1 MRFSVKFDVDAFLQP
16 ISEQHKC
23 GEDLSFSNDFHEIK
37 QAKTQDDIL
46 LDQGDWVTEPKQ
58 ADWSFVAIKS
68 TELLQNKTKDIRL
81 FTWITEAW
89 AHLYGFEGIEKGL
102 TLSYR
107 ILEEYWLD
115 LHPLIEED
123 DDLDQ
128 RLGLL
133 QGLITQL
140 PNLIKQVPL
149 TTAQPFYTL
158 ADYDKRLYQQNLI
171 RKSSDDFS
179 QNDKTNV
186 MEEFDL
192 AINATHRSFQL
203 NHFQN
208 FQNIF
213 EPWEKIKV
221 VLDTLMGLEAPSFAN
236 VDAQLSNIQITLKKI
251 YRIEAV
257 SIAQNTPPEV
267 VTSPQQSVEQPH
279 IQELAPTMNN
289 QSQYSFQATPQS
301 HIQNREQALVVL
313 NQISQYF
320 KENEPHS
327 PVSYMLEKTIKWS
340 QMPLHEWLNQVIKND
355 NPLENIQE
363 LLGVKQDSNESNNW

>member
-37 QAKTQDDIL
+37 QAKMQDDIL

-81 FTWITEAW
+81 FTWITESW
-89 AHLYGFEGIEKGL
+89 AHLYGFEGIEKAL

-123 DDLDQ
+123 DLDQ

-140 PNLIKQVPL
+140 PSLIKQVPL

-179 QNDKTNV
+179 QNDKSNV

-192 AINATHRSFQL
+192 AISATHRSFQL
-203 NHFQN
+203 NNFQN

-236 VDAQLSNIQITLKKI
+236 VDAQLSNLQITLKKI

-267 VTSPQQSVEQPH
+267 VTSPQQNVEQPH

>member
-1 MRFSVKFDVDAFLQP
+1 MRFSVNFDVDAFLQP
-16 ISEQHKC
+16 ISEQNQC

-58 ADWSFVAIKS
+58 ADWPFVAKKS
-68 TELLQNKTKDIRL
+68 TDLLQNKTKDIRL
-81 FTWITEAW
+81 LTWITEAW

-102 TLSYR
+102 ILSHH

-115 LHPLIEED
+115 LHPLIED
-123 DDLDQ
+123 NDLDQ

-133 QGLITQL
+133 QGLINQI
-140 PNLIKQVPL
+140 PALIRQVPL
-149 TTAQPFYTL
+149 TTAQPFYTIV
-158 ADYDKRLYQQNLI
+158 DYDKCLHQQNLI
-171 RKSSDDFS
+171 RKSGDDFN
-179 QNDKTNV
+179 QNDKSNV
-186 MEEFDL
+186 MEEFDI
-192 AINATHRSFQL
+192 AIAATNKSFQL
-203 NHFQN
+203 NHFHS

-213 EPWEKIKV
+213 EPWEKIKL
-221 VLDTLMGLEAPSFAN
+221 VLDSLMGLEAPSFAN
-236 VDAQLSNIQITLKKI
+236 VDTQLSNLQTILKKI
-251 YRIEAV
+251 YRIESV
-257 SIAQNTPPEV
+257 SSEAQVTQET
-267 VTSPQQSVEQPH
+267 VTSPPQSIEH
-279 IQELAPTMNN
+279 THTQEMAATMNN
-289 QSQYSFQATPQS
+289 QSQYSFQAAPQS

-313 NQISQYF
+313 NQIAQYF

>member
-149 TTAQPFYTL
+149 TTTQPFYTL

-221 VLDTLMGLEAPSFAN
+221 VLDTLIGLEAPSFAN
-236 VDAQLSNIQITLKKI
+236 VDAQLSNLQITLKKI

-267 VTSPQQSVEQPH
+267 VASPQQSVEQPH

>member
-1 MRFSVKFDVDAFLQP
+1 VKFDVDAFLQP

-236 VDAQLSNIQITLKKI
+236 VDAQLSNLQITLKKI

>member
-236 VDAQLSNIQITLKKI
+236 VDAQLSNLQITLKKI

-267 VTSPQQSVEQPH
+267 VASPQQSVEQPH

>member
-1 MRFSVKFDVDAFLQP
+1 LRFSVKFDVDAFLQP

-81 FTWITEAW
+81 FTWITESW
-89 AHLYGFEGIEKGL
+89 AHLYGFEGIEKAL

-107 ILEEYWLD
+107 ILEEYWLE
-115 LHPLIEED
+115 LHPLIEE

-140 PNLIKQVPL
+140 PSLIKQVPL

-179 QNDKTNV
+179 QNDKSNV
-186 MEEFDL
+186 MEEFDV
-192 AINATHRSFQL
+192 AINATNKSFQL
-203 NHFQN
+203 NHFQS

-213 EPWEKIKV
+213 EPWEKIKF
-221 VLDTLMGLEAPSFAN
+221 VLDSLMGLEAPSFAN
-236 VDAQLSNIQITLKKI
+236 VDTQLSNIQITLKKI
-251 YRIEAV
+251 YRIESV
-257 SIAQNTPPEV
+257 STAQNMTPEV
-267 VTSPQQSVEQPH
+267 VTSPQQSVEQTH
-279 IQELAPTMNN
+279 IQEMAPIMNN

-313 NQISQYF
+313 NQIAQYF

-355 NPLENIQE
+355 NPLDNIQE

>member
-81 FTWITEAW
+81 FTWITESW
-89 AHLYGFEGIEKGL
+89 AHLYGFEGIEKAL

-107 ILEEYWLD
+107 ILEEYWLE
-115 LHPLIEED
+115 LHPLIEE

-140 PNLIKQVPL
+140 PSLIKQVPL

-179 QNDKTNV
+179 QNDKSNV
-186 MEEFDL
+186 MEEFDV
-192 AINATHRSFQL
+192 AINATNKSFQL
-203 NHFQN
+203 NHFQS

-213 EPWEKIKV
+213 EPWEKIKF
-221 VLDTLMGLEAPSFAN
+221 VLDSLMGLEAPSFAN
-236 VDAQLSNIQITLKKI
+236 VDTQLSNIQITLKKI
-251 YRIEAV
+251 YRIESV
-257 SIAQNTPPEV
+257 STAQNMTPEV
-267 VTSPQQSVEQPH
+267 VTSPQQSVEQTH
-279 IQELAPTMNN
+279 IQEMAPIMNN

-313 NQISQYF
+313 NQIAQYF

-355 NPLENIQE
+355 NPLDNIQE